1 MQDVGD
7 AATRQPAKCGAEA
20 ANEIQSQGKL
30 PRQPTWMGR
39 PDAEWRTR
47 KGCLLAVAG
56 VAEACWQPLLCV
68 CSNHCSWLQKND
80 TFGITTIQG
89 CRIAPCNTE
98 AEDAFTPDRSPSRGK
113 DVTSCT
119 TWIQTLSEWRGT
131 LAAYETL
138 ACLHTQTMQR

>member
-1 MQDVGD
+1 MKYRAKASCPGSQLGWDDLMLNGGQERD
-7 AATRQPAKCGAEA
+7 AYWPWLGLLR
-20 ANEIQSQGKL
+20 L
-30 PRQPTWMGR
+30 
-39 PDAEWRTR
+39 
-47 KGCLLAVAG
+47 GCYILLAMQ
-56 VAEACWQPLLCV
+56 ACWQPLLCV